1 MPEKELVEAIVFFVL
16 GVMLFGSLF
25 ITIERILFFK
35 NLQIDQYEKRQEL
48 EIDLTRYMSPMAT
61 IGSNAPYVGL
71 LGTVFGIIIT
81 FYQIGQG
88 GGALEAGAIMTGLA
102 LALWATAAGLFVAIP
117 TMVLYNLLNRRIDVF
132 LARWDAHHA

>member
-1 MPEKELVEAIVFFVL
+1 MPEKELVEAVVFFVL
-16 GVMLFGSLF
+16 AVMLFGTLF
-25 ITIERILFFK
+25 ITIERILFFRK
-35 NLQIDQYEKRQEL
+35 LQIESYEKRQEL

-88 GGALEAGAIMTGLA
+88 GGTLEAGAIMTGLA

-132 LARWDAHHA
+132 LARWDALRS